1 MALPVSL
8 LGCSVAS
15 RNADAGIPS
24 PLSPDCLVRPEGP
37 LLRDTIVVALP
48 GPLRPSGEVA
58 PPSPVERFVADHLGR
73 SFIPVDCTGRPDSTA
88 HPSYRWGTSSPA
100 ILYPADP
107 DRTGPAIRVEASGP
121 DTDPRDLID
130 RGVDVVIAADPVT
143 LDYARA
149 RTGLRSVPL
158 AWDTRYLLVA
168 PPGSSLPLTPS
179 SALRVELARDAV
191 SVEARPAEFESPAE
205 GHQRCAAYQ
214 AGGSLRLDGI
224 AIPSGDE
231 VARALAERIVAL
243 AGPAGPRRVIAYSA
257 TAFDSVL
264 AAGSV
269 TAYLVPQPRYLP
281 PDCLGVPPIPPGAAR
296 APLIETRTT
305 AVLRPGVPAFLIRG
319 TGGIRFV
326 PGRKP

>member
-1 MALPVSL
+1 MTAPRVTSVLRRAAAGMALPVSL

-48 GPLRPSGEVA
+48 GPLRPTGEVA

-88 HPSYRWGTSSPA
+88 HPSYRWGTSSSA

-130 RGVDVVIAADPVT
+130 RGVDVVITADPAA

-158 AWDTRYLLVA
+158 AWRAPHYPATRSGA
-168 PPGSSLPLTPS
+168 PPRSPVSSSWMP
-179 SALRVELARDAV
+179 
-191 SVEARPAEFESPAE
+191 
-205 GHQRCAAYQ
+205 
-214 AGGSLRLDGI
+214 GGRWTQWSLR
-224 AIPSGDE
+224 SG
-231 VARALAERIVAL
+231 
-243 AGPAGPRRVIAYSA
+243 
-257 TAFDSVL
+257 
-264 AAGSV
+264 
-269 TAYLVPQPRYLP
+269 
-281 PDCLGVPPIPPGAAR
+281 
-296 APLIETRTT
+296 LI
-305 AVLRPGVPAFLIRG
+305 
-319 TGGIRFV
+319 
-326 PGRKP
+326 